1 MFFYLFLSDISAFL
15 LFTSKDSIRRIS
27 MDTDD
32 MSDVHLDIVN
42 IENAVSIDFDFQTR
56 RIFYSDVNV
65 DKIFS
70 ADFDGGNLRVVVGH
84 NLVNADGIAV
94 DWVAKN
100 LYFTDTGRNVIE
112 VCRLN
117 GTSCSICFTFFVAK
131 SDFLFH
137 KRHFAQNYCGFGF
150 GRATCAGSSPGEWFD
165 VLD

>member
-1 MFFYLFLSDISAFL
+1 
-15 LFTSKDSIRRIS
+15 

-70 ADFDGGNLRVVVGH
+70 ADFDGTNLREVIGQ
-84 NLVNADGIAV
+84 NLVSADGIAV

-117 GTSCSICFTFFVAK
+117 GSYFFFFSSDSLNSANLPFFVKRFERVQLSNCECIRNPRYISK
-131 SDFLFH
+131 SD
-137 KRHFAQNYCGFGF
+137 CGFGS
-150 GRATCAGSSPGEWFD
+150 GRTESTCRLSGQRTH
-165 VLD
+165 VLDRLG